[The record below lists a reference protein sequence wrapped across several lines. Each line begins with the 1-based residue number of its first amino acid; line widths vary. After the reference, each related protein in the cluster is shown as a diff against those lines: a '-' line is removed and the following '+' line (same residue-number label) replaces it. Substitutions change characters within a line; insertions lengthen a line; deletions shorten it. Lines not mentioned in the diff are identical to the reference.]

1 MVLSRLEWS
10 GVVCSGLRCAE
21 VVVSVRKIMMMSMM
35 MMVTLMIM
43 LKMTLMRM
51 MMMMMR
57 MMMTMMMMI
66 MLMMLIMVMMMM
78 MMMMIMIVVTGAF
91 LPLSHCVNLLA
102 LTAQRVSLCRRGGSP
117 PHGRTATALEQVLSR
132 NGHPTR
138 VSLPVLVAL
147 VVRYFRLAMSCT
159 CRDLAS
165 PLLGLV
171 VPVRV

>member
-1 MVLSRLEWS
+1 MILSRLERS

-21 VVVSVRKIMMMSMM
+21 VVVSVRKIMMMSMV

-43 LKMTLMRM
+43 LKMMLMR

-66 MLMMLIMVMMMM
+66 MMMMMMMVM

-132 NGHPTR
+132 NGRATR
-138 VSLPVLVAL
+138 VSLQVLVAL
-147 VVRYFRLAMSCT
+147 VVRRFRLA
-159 CRDLAS
+159 
-165 PLLGLV
+165 V
-171 VPVRV
+171 

>member
-1 MVLSRLEWS
+1 MIAMMMTVMM
-10 GVVCSGLRCAE
+10 AMMMAMM
-21 VVVSVRKIMMMSMM
+21 IMM
-35 MMVTLMIM
+35 L
-43 LKMTLMRM
+43 M
-51 MMMMMR
+51 MMMMMV
-57 MMMTMMMMI
+57 
-66 MLMMLIMVMMMM
+66 VMMMM
-78 MMMMIMIVVTGAF
+78 MMMMAVTGAF
-91 LPLSHCVNLLA
+91 LPLSNAGNWLTLA
-102 LTAQRVSLCRRGGSP
+102 GQRVSQCREGGSP
-117 PHGRTATALEQVLSR
+117 SHGGAATALEQVLSR

>member
-1 MVLSRLEWS
+1 MILSRLERS

-43 LKMTLMRM
+43 LKMMLMR

-66 MLMMLIMVMMMM
+66 MMMMMMMVM

-132 NGHPTR
+132 NGRATR
-138 VSLPVLVAL
+138 VSLQVLVAL
-147 VVRYFRLAMSCT
+147 VVRRFRLA
-159 CRDLAS
+159 
-165 PLLGLV
+165 V
-171 VPVRV
+171 

>member
-1 MVLSRLEWS
+1 MILSRLERS

-43 LKMTLMRM
+43 LKMMLMR

-66 MLMMLIMVMMMM
+66 MMMMMMIMVM

-132 NGHPTR
+132 NGRATR
-138 VSLPVLVAL
+138 VSLQVLVAL
-147 VVRYFRLAMSCT
+147 VVRRFRLA
-159 CRDLAS
+159 
-165 PLLGLV
+165 V
-171 VPVRV
+171 

>member
-1 MVLSRLEWS
+1 MIAMMMTVMM
-10 GVVCSGLRCAE
+10 AMMMAMM
-21 VVVSVRKIMMMSMM
+21 IMM
-35 MMVTLMIM
+35 L
-43 LKMTLMRM
+43 M
-51 MMMMMR
+51 MMMMM
-57 MMMTMMMMI
+57 MMV
-66 MLMMLIMVMMMM
+66 VMMMM
-78 MMMMIMIVVTGAF
+78 MMMAVTGAF
-91 LPLSHCVNLLA
+91 LPLSNAGNWLTLA
-102 LTAQRVSLCRRGGSP
+102 GQRVSQCREGGSP
-117 PHGRTATALEQVLSR
+117 SHGGAATALEQVLSR

>member
-1 MVLSRLEWS
+1 MILSRLERS

-51 MMMMMR
+51 MMMMR

-66 MLMMLIMVMMMM
+66 MMMMMMIMVM

-132 NGHPTR
+132 NGRATR
-138 VSLPVLVAL
+138 VSLQVLVAL
-147 VVRYFRLAMSCT
+147 VVRRFRLA
-159 CRDLAS
+159 
-165 PLLGLV
+165 V
-171 VPVRV
+171 

>member
-1 MVLSRLEWS
+1 MILSRLERS

-43 LKMTLMRM
+43 LKMMLMR
-51 MMMMMR
+51 MMMMR

-66 MLMMLIMVMMMM
+66 MMMMMMIMVM

-132 NGHPTR
+132 NGRATR
-138 VSLPVLVAL
+138 VSLQVLVAL
-147 VVRYFRLAMSCT
+147 VVRRFRLA
-159 CRDLAS
+159 
-165 PLLGLV
+165 V
-171 VPVRV
+171 

>member
-1 MVLSRLEWS
+1 MIAMMMTVMM
-10 GVVCSGLRCAE
+10 AMMMAMM
-21 VVVSVRKIMMMSMM
+21 IMM
-35 MMVTLMIM
+35 L
-43 LKMTLMRM
+43 M
-51 MMMMMR
+51 MMMMM
-57 MMMTMMMMI
+57 MMV
-66 MLMMLIMVMMMM
+66 VMMMM
-78 MMMMIMIVVTGAF
+78 MMMMAVTGAF
-91 LPLSHCVNLLA
+91 LPLSNAGNWLTLA
-102 LTAQRVSLCRRGGSP
+102 GQRVSLCREGGSP
-117 PHGRTATALEQVLSR
+117 SHGGAATALEQVLSR

>member
-1 MVLSRLEWS
+1 MILSRLERS

-21 VVVSVRKIMMMSMM
+21 VVVSVRKIMMMSMV

-43 LKMTLMRM
+43 LKMMLMR

-66 MLMMLIMVMMMM
+66 MMMMMMIMVMMMM
-78 MMMMIMIVVTGAF
+78 TIMIVVTGAF

-132 NGHPTR
+132 NGRATR
-138 VSLPVLVAL
+138 VSLQVLVAL
-147 VVRYFRLAMSCT
+147 VVRRFRLA
-159 CRDLAS
+159 
-165 PLLGLV
+165 V
-171 VPVRV
+171 

>member
-1 MVLSRLEWS
+1 MILSRLERS

-43 LKMTLMRM
+43 LKMMLMR

-66 MLMMLIMVMMMM
+66 MMMMMMIMVMML
-78 MMMMIMIVVTGAF
+78 MMIMIVVTGAF

-132 NGHPTR
+132 NGRATR
-138 VSLPVLVAL
+138 VSLQVLVAL
-147 VVRYFRLAMSCT
+147 VVRRFRLA
-159 CRDLAS
+159 
-165 PLLGLV
+165 V
-171 VPVRV
+171 

>member
-1 MVLSRLEWS
+1 MM
-10 GVVCSGLRCAE
+10 AMM
-21 VVVSVRKIMMMSMM
+21 IMMLMMMM
-35 MMVTLMIM
+35 MMVV
-43 LKMTLMRM
+43 MRM
-51 MMMMMR
+51 MMMMMA
-57 MMMTMMMMI
+57 
-66 MLMMLIMVMMMM
+66 
-78 MMMMIMIVVTGAF
+78 VTGAF
-91 LPLSHCVNLLA
+91 LPLSNAGNWLTLA
-102 LTAQRVSLCRRGGSP
+102 GQRVSQCREGGSP
-117 PHGRTATALEQVLSR
+117 SHGGAATALEQVLSR

>member
-1 MVLSRLEWS
+1 MVLSRLERS

-21 VVVSVRKIMMMSMM
+21 VVVPVRKIMMMSMM

-51 MMMMMR
+51 MMMMR

-66 MLMMLIMVMMMM
+66 MMMMMMIMVMMMM
-78 MMMMIMIVVTGAF
+78 MSMIVVIGAF

-132 NGHPTR
+132 NGRATR
-138 VSLPVLVAL
+138 VSLQVLVAL
-147 VVRYFRLAMSCT
+147 VVRRFRLA
-159 CRDLAS
+159 
-165 PLLGLV
+165 V
-171 VPVRV
+171 

>member
-1 MVLSRLEWS
+1 MILSRLERS

-43 LKMTLMRM
+43 LKMMLMR

-66 MLMMLIMVMMMM
+66 RMMMMMIMVM

-132 NGHPTR
+132 NGRATR
-138 VSLPVLVAL
+138 VSLQVLVAL
-147 VVRYFRLAMSCT
+147 VVRRFRLA
-159 CRDLAS
+159 
-165 PLLGLV
+165 V
-171 VPVRV
+171 

>member
-1 MVLSRLEWS
+1 MILSRLERS

-43 LKMTLMRM
+43 LKMLL

-66 MLMMLIMVMMMM
+66 MMMMMMIMVMMMM
-78 MMMMIMIVVTGAF
+78 MSMIVVIGAF

-132 NGHPTR
+132 NGRATR
-138 VSLPVLVAL
+138 VSLQVLVAL
-147 VVRYFRLAMSCT
+147 VVRRFRLA
-159 CRDLAS
+159 
-165 PLLGLV
+165 V
-171 VPVRV
+171 

>member
-1 MVLSRLEWS
+1 MIAMMMTVMM
-10 GVVCSGLRCAE
+10 AMMMAMM
-21 VVVSVRKIMMMSMM
+21 IMMLMMM
-35 MMVTLMIM
+35 MMV
-43 LKMTLMRM
+43 
-51 MMMMMR
+51 
-57 MMMTMMMMI
+57 
-66 MLMMLIMVMMMM
+66 VMMMM
-78 MMMMIMIVVTGAF
+78 MMMAVTGAF
-91 LPLSHCVNLLA
+91 LPLSNAGNWLTLA
-102 LTAQRVSLCRRGGSP
+102 GQRVSQCREGGSP
-117 PHGRTATALEQVLSR
+117 SHGGGAATALEQVLSR

>member
-1 MVLSRLEWS
+1 
-10 GVVCSGLRCAE
+10 
-21 VVVSVRKIMMMSMM
+21 
-35 MMVTLMIM
+35 MIA
-43 LKMTLMRM
+43 
-51 MMMMMR
+51 
-57 MMMTMMMMI
+57 MMMTVMMAMMMAMMI
-66 MLMMLIMVMMMM
+66 MMLMMMM
-78 MMMMIMIVVTGAF
+78 MMMMVAMMMMMMMAVTGAF
-91 LPLSHCVNLLA
+91 LPLSNAGNWLTLA
-102 LTAQRVSLCRRGGSP
+102 GQRVSQCREGGSP
-117 PHGRTATALEQVLSR
+117 SHGGAATALEQVLSR